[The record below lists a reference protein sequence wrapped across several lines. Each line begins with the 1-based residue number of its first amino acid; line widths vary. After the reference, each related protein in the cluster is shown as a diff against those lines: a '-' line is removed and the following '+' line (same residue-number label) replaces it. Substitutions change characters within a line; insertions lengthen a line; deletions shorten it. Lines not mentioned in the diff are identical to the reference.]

1 MRMVDTFFFKCKSV
15 KQVWRSMNLE
25 DVISYGVGGKPEIN
39 QIKEEDED
47 PPKKYATPL
56 YIIIPIWRS

>member
-1 MRMVDTFFFKCKSV
+1 
-15 KQVWRSMNLE
+15 MNLE

-56 YIIIPIWRS
+56 YIIMQTWRR